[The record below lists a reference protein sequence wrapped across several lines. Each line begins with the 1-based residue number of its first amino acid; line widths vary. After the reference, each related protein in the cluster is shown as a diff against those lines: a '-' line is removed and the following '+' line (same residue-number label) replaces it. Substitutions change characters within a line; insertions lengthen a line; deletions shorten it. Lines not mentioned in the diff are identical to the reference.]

1 MVIHS
6 PEPSGPSLQF
16 ENLIPFAPLAQ
27 VQVTE
32 EFKRRE
38 LAWKFSLHGVN
49 PIIWIPTPGDEAA
62 GALAPT
68 GFEPYFLGQGLT
80 PRAILAGIAEIG
92 AQELE
97 SLARRHPENE
107 SYVARLLS
115 VLQAGRISPHDP
127 QRNRDIQALSELDA
141 ALGGLTRRLGAR
153 AQANEPARR
162 YREDTHRFTDPFVGR
177 LTYSAPAAGALTE
190 SYQLPDVD
198 RDGEAIAP
206 AVADLPTFR
215 LRRGWRF
222 MRLLGDRLG
231 VAPVRAGL
239 QGRWQRLP
247 LQFRY

>member
-1 MVIHS
+1 MAVQS
-6 PEPSGPSLQF
+6 PASSGPSLQF
-16 ENLIPFAPLAQ
+16 ENQIPFAPLAL
-27 VQVTE
+27 VEVAV

-38 LAWKFSLHGVN
+38 LAWKFSLHGAN
-49 PIIWIPTPGDEAA
+49 PIIWIPTPSEEAA

-80 PRAILAGIAEIG
+80 SRAIMAGIAEIG
-92 AQELE
+92 AQELDT
-97 SLARRHPENE
+97 LARRHPENE

-115 VLQAGRISPHDP
+115 VLQSGRISAHEP
-127 QRNRDIQALSELDA
+127 QRSRDIQALAELDA
-141 ALGGLTRRLGAR
+141 TLGGLTRWLGVR
-153 AQANEPARR
+153 AQANEAARR
-162 YREDTHRFTDPFVGR
+162 YREETHRYTDPFVAR
-177 LTYSAPAAGALTE
+177 LTYSAPAAGALVE
-190 SYQLPDVD
+190 SYQLPEVE
-198 RDGEAIAP
+198 RAGEPIAP
-206 AVADLPTFR
+206 AVADLATYR